1 MSSILG
7 LSFLVIGYL
16 IIATF
21 IVIERRLRQ
30 TPDAKKFETGE
41 FDSGSTLLIGA
52 AFGIGLML
60 PVVMLVVG
68 IGGFSTNVGVGLL
81 GLALMLGGFALRVW
95 AATTLG
101 KYYTRTLLTSEN
113 QKVVMTGPYA
123 RIRHPGYLGDLLLW
137 SGFGLLSSN
146 LIVAIVFPVMF
157 VTIYL
162 YRIGKEE
169 TMLAKGLGSDYVQ
182 YQRRT
187 RKLIPFVY

>member
-1 MSSILG
+1 VSSILG